1 MEEIFKKLS
10 AIDISGQVEKKEN
23 LSYLSWANAWTLLI
37 ETCPYSNYTVHQYDG
52 KPYIFDENL
61 GYMVHTS
68 VTVENITKDMY
79 LPVLDSK
86 NKAMLNVDYSYT
98 TKYGSKTVNKA
109 TMFDINTSIMRC
121 LVKNIALFGLGLSL
135 YRGEDIAQDQDHINT
150 PNTNKAPAQ
159 KQNTAPKTN
168 DKPWFNLTTIQG
180 KKIPESYELISRII
194 SDGAS
199 TPKEIA
205 TKLSETYKMSKDVY
219 AKLQHFFDNEPVVQ
233 YGEDNINL
241 EEIPFD

>member
-1 MEEIFKKLS
+1 MEKIYSQLAKFQQSVGTINKDSKGYGYNYASFDHIVETVTPFLKENGLGFTHTFEGIDIICTLFNLEGEKIKSRLTMPQESMKGMNLNQSMGSSITYARRYTLS
-10 AIDISGQVEKKEN
+10 AI
-23 LSYLSWANAWTLLI
+23 
-37 ETCPYSNYTVHQYDG
+37 
-52 KPYIFDENL
+52 
-61 GYMVHTS
+61 
-68 VTVENITKDMY
+68 
-79 LPVLDSK
+79 
-86 NKAMLNVDYSYT
+86 
-98 TKYGSKTVNKA
+98 
-109 TMFDINTSIMRC
+109 
-121 LVKNIALFGLGLSL
+121 LGLVTD
-135 YRGEDIAQDQDHINT
+135 EDTDGVTNT

-168 DKPWFNLTTIQG
+168 DKPWFNLTTRDG
-180 KKIPESYELISRII
+180 KKISESYEII
-194 SDGAS
+194 NKIVNDGAS